1 MDLNHLYSEH
11 QISLMRAVEAVSEPT
26 RHKHLSAA
34 GVIGVQIFNLLSSKN
49 ASASADWLSWTD
61 RPYRATDLVVQ
72 A

>member
-11 QISLMRAVEAVSEPT
+11 QISLMRAAQALSEPT

-34 GVIGVQIFNLLSSKN
+34 GVIGIQIFNLLSSKN
-49 ASASADWLSWTD
+49 ARASADWRSWTS
-61 RPYRATDLVVQ
+61 RPCQTADLVVQ